1 MVRVEDGRTGKEVA
15 AVWVR
20 VDVAVPEHRKTKRL
34 RSALQQR
41 GATAIQLPATHTI
54 LLTGIVATL
63 WIKTRLQAPDG
74 FFSGYTRED
83 MVNLLD
89 LDQGGGQIVDALIEA
104 GYLEQRTDGFAIPDW
119 MEHNGQ
125 HLREARRVAASRS
138 SKRGAT
144 AEPAPSSDSI
154 VPSRPVPSCPV
165 ASTSADNP
173 ERSPNVR
180 RTGQDEAAANRA
192 RARSLVEGV
201 AGALTLPQAAPAPGS
216 ASKAER
222 DEIAALA
229 GSLGAKGVSGAI
241 RLAQWLEKRGVAHGG
256 LRIRFVRHFVAGYS
270 RIANPFAYYNP
281 GAAGFDAI
289 RSQLA
294 SEMAQ
299 DEAAALKAA
308 EATWLAGAA
317 S

>member
-1 MVRVEDGRTGKEVA
+1 M
-15 AVWVR
+15 WVR
-20 VDVAVPEHRKTKRL
+20 VDVAVPEHRKTKRM
-34 RSALQQR
+34 RTALQRR
-41 GATAIQLPATHTI
+41 GATAIALPATHTI

-74 FFSGYTRED
+74 FFNGYTRED
-83 MVNLLD
+83 MVSLLD
-89 LDQGGGQIVDALIEA
+89 LNEGGAEIVDALIEA
-104 GYLEQRTDGFAIPDW
+104 GYLEQRADGFAIPDW

-125 HLREARRVAASRS
+125 HLREAKRVAASRS
-138 SKRGAT
+138 SKKGAA
-144 AEPAPSSDSI
+144 AEPAPSSDSL

-173 ERSPNVR
+173 ERSANVR
-180 RTGQDEAAANRA
+180 RTGPDEAEANRA
-192 RARSLVEGV
+192 RARSLVGGV
-201 AGALTLPQAAPAPGS
+201 ADALRLEHGAPDGTG

-222 DEIAALA
+222 DEVAALA
-229 GSLGAKGVSGAI
+229 ASLGPKGLSRAI
-241 RLAQWLEKRGVAHGG
+241 QLIQWLGKRGVAHAG

-289 RSQLA
+289 RTQLA
-294 SEMAQ
+294 AEMAA
-299 DEAAALKAA
+299 EESAALKAA
-308 EATWLAGAA
+308 EAAWLAGAA